1 VASLSVASANN
12 SEVAEAQLAVIHFV
26 GLIMGLAVRTR
37 AYLSLDLSRT
47 FWEQLVNIASRESLA
62 LEWTDEGAAQ
72 SLRRIAVSDPQR
84 AAQLGK
90 IWFARNDPAALELVL
105 NDLVEPTFI
114 ARRLDGVLE
123 ELLPGGAT
131 RTVTPVNAADYVHRW
146 VMFRLSELNASS
158 AFAALRRGLEVS
170 APGCWAVLASLFA
183 PVEVERIMCGKCTI
197 DIDLLQRC
205 TTYELGLGPTAPQV
219 LLLWK
224 VLRGFTNAQRALFL
238 RFVWGR
244 TRLPA
249 TPSEW
254 GDVRFTVHTRHC
266 AGSADAAYPVAHTC
280 FFSLELPAYT
290 SLATAHEKILYA
302 ITHCQNID
310 IDILKA
316 KVRVKF
322 TEFRSAPKSPM
333 LWITYRSWWTSRPSS
348 RCRSTPWTATPRTSR
363 RSSRS
368 RQRASRQ
375 RWTS

>member
-12 SEVAEAQLAVIHFV
+12 SEAAEAQLAVIHFV

-183 PVEVERIMCGKCTI
+183 PVDVERIMCGKCTI
-197 DIDLLQRC
+197 DIELLQRC

-244 TRLPA
+244 SRLPA
-249 TPSEW
+249 SASDFERP
-254 GDVRFTVHTRHC
+254 FTVTPLGGRC
-266 AGSADAAYPVAHTC
+266 DIDPDSLLPQAHTC
-280 FFSLELPAYT
+280 FFRLILPPWRTRKAARER
-290 SLATAHEKILYA
+290 LLFA
-302 ITHCQNID
+302 ISNCSAMDTD
-310 IDILKA
+310 FDA
-316 KVRVKF
+316 SAPDVS
-322 TEFRSAPKSPM
+322 TRSA
-333 LWITYRSWWTSRPSS
+333 WRGV
-348 RCRSTPWTATPRTSR
+348 
-363 RSSRS
+363 
-368 RQRASRQ
+368 
-375 RWTS
+375 